1 MEKCNIY
8 YTKNRSA
15 VTANNFSNTISEE
28 TTIGYIGNAKSKK
41 FHYPSCHSL
50 PAEHN
55 RVMFS
60 SRDEAIK
67 NGYSPCGNC
76 RP

>member
-1 MEKCNIY
+1 M
-8 YTKNRSA
+8 TFTTQKNSSA
-15 VTANNFSNTISEE
+15 VTANNPSNTNSEE
-28 TTIGYIGNAKSKK
+28 IITGYIGNAKSKK

-67 NGYSPCGNC
+67 NGYSPCGNSS
-76 RP
+76 P